1 MKKADAKSTGL
12 SKEIH
17 PGLLVTHYLEHA
29 RTACWAS
36 ALHGFTAIGHDVLLG
51 IFHVALGFTLH
62 AVGFNGH
69 GCRVLVVPKSR
80 VTDDPDPEFHRT
92 LVNRRFTTVS
102 LLHMVRTMSTCGI
115 PSQMYSSLVVTYP
128 NEL

>member
-29 RTACWAS
+29 RTACWAG

-51 IFHVALGFTLH
+51 VFHVALGFTLH

-69 GCRVLVVPKSR
+69 GCRVLVMPKNR
-80 VTDDPDPEFHRT
+80 VTDDPDLVFIRT
-92 LVNRRFTTVS
+92 VVNRRFTTVHI
-102 LLHMVRTMSTCGI
+102 LHIDSTMSTCGI
-115 PSQMYSSLVVTYP
+115 PSQMYSSLVVT
-128 NEL
+128 